1 MRRKPS
7 NPAVIALVVVGVV
20 AYLAAGYFVL
30 ISPQRAK
37 GADLKK
43 DIAQTE
49 SQIQQYRTLS
59 AQAKAAAPIRVAD
72 LFRLEKAMP
81 NEVDMAGIVLELS
94 RIARDTGI
102 TFESIT
108 PQGPAAQTGF
118 QMLPVTLVF
127 DGNYFELSDFLYR
140 LRSLVRVR
148 TGRLAA
154 SGRLFVVDSI
164 SFSESPKAF
173 PRIQASVVVNAYVY
187 GDLPAPGAT
196 PATTPP
202 AAATTTGQTATTPAS
217 TTPTST
223 TPTTTTETT
232 PPPADP
238 DTPPA
243 APAASATAAPA
254 GGGG

>member
-1 MRRKPS
+1 MRQKPS
-7 NPAVIALVVVGVV
+7 SPAVIVLVVVGVL
-20 AYLAAGYFVL
+20 AYLAVGYLLL

-37 GADLKK
+37 SAELKK
-43 DIAQTE
+43 QIAETE
-49 SQIQQYRTLS
+49 RKTDEYRTLS

-94 RIARDTGI
+94 RIARETGI

-108 PQGPAAQTGF
+108 PQGPSAQQGY

-164 SFSESPKAF
+164 NFSESDLSF
-173 PRIQASVVVNAYVY
+173 PRIQASVVVNAYVF
-187 GDLPAPGAT
+187 GDAPPPGTAPAAT
-196 PATTPP
+196 PPP
-202 AAATTTGQTATTPAS
+202 AAAPTATTEGQ
-217 TTPTST
+217 TST
-223 TPTTTTETT
+223 GTTETG
-232 PPPADP
+232 PATT

-243 APAASATAAPA
+243 GASAAPAAGSN
-254 GGGG
+254 

>member
-1 MRRKPS
+1 MPRKPS
-7 NPAVIALVVVGVV
+7 SPAVIVLVVVGVL
-20 AYLAAGYFVL
+20 AYLAVGYLLL

-37 GADLKK
+37 SADLKK
-43 DIAQTE
+43 QIAETE
-49 SQIQQYRTLS
+49 RKIDEYRTLS

-94 RIARDTGI
+94 RIARETGI

-108 PQGPAAQTGF
+108 PQASAPQTGY

-148 TGRLAA
+148 TGRLAT

-164 SFSESPKAF
+164 NFSESPKAF
-173 PRIQASVVVNAYVY
+173 PRIQANVVVNAYVY
-187 GDLPAPGAT
+187 GDAPPPGT
-196 PATTPP
+196 PATTPPP
-202 AAATTTGQTATTPAS
+202 AAATTTTGQ
-217 TTPTST
+217 TST
-223 TPTTTTETT
+223 TETA
-232 PPPADP
+232 PANP
-238 DTPPA
+238 ATPPA
-243 APAASATAAPA
+243 APPPSATAAPA
-254 GGGG
+254 AGSN